1 MSKHVWSFDIGT
13 GSFGVGVRKGHVF
26 EQVDSFLVPDKFA
39 STESA
44 RTTRR
49 MFRTREAHK
58 AREEW
63 LRLIF
68 ERAGL
73 AHAVIHGRKADRSS
87 GKWVIHPADYRL
99 EREFPP
105 QLGKKTFDHAPSD
118 EAGANTCYCGA
129 VLRIHLLQNRPLAPW
144 QIFKALHSAIQKRGY
159 DADLPWKAEQDRKS
173 AAKNEVETTN
183 AAANEVQKL
192 IDGLPEGFRFPCYLE
207 ASCMNLWNQEQPD
220 QTAIRQTH
228 EAGSAKRMVFP
239 RSAVEQELIAL
250 ADAAAKQ
257 LPELAEHVRDLPYGP
272 AARQYGSYHPEAAAE
287 YKARTGISLIRG
299 KSTDWEGVL
308 SQKIPTFDNRVLS
321 ACALIPRFHSSKS
334 APRKLK
340 DGTFD
345 PDSLLPAEV
354 TFLMKLK
361 NFRFDV
367 AGQGEG
373 RFPLSQ
379 ICEIFEST
387 RRIVIGKGDVAAFRL
402 TKTELGKLIKRHGG
416 VALRKDQEA
425 VESPRITGRSRYSRP
440 ALKIVRKLLLSG
452 KPPHEVHADELEAL
466 GGNTVLTK
474 GLVAEDLRF
483 LHNMKGTTWENF
495 YLPDESLAF
504 VENAGVSADEKIRAL
519 IGRQNNPIVR
529 HRLELFWRLL
539 RELEKKHGK
548 PDHIALE
555 FVRDDFMGAEAKMK
569 LFKFQSERRK
579 AREEARKEVGSGK
592 DGLRY
597 QLMKDQGGQCIYCE
611 APIGIRDLANS
622 HLDHI
627 VPDKMGG
634 PGAFWNFA
642 LCCQT
647 CNDAKGKRTP
657 WQWFH
662 DDHRSG
668 WDAYVSRVRSRIFL
682 LRPKKVRLLTQ
693 DDAQELVERYQSLAE
708 TAWIARLART
718 VACLQFGWALNFK
731 DDMRRVVVLPG
742 GLTARVRRKYKLNS
756 LLGQDIA
763 DLEKALNENGDAKTE
778 AEIDK
783 KCRADKRHHALD
795 AMVLSFLP
803 QWTSDPTKR
812 VQVSLPVSDGVH
824 REFFRSYLDD
834 VIPTNLCFEK
844 SVLEE
849 SIYGQRCSQE
859 TGVQVATKRMEFG
872 KLGFVMVKQ
881 KPVFKLSSLNGHI
894 AKIYDSHL
902 RGILRKFVSETE
914 PNEAA
919 WKNFTAGFRMPSH
932 KGQGPLV
939 KFVRLV
945 VSSNL
950 KEYKDLSKGDRRPAL
965 RKGEMHRGY
974 YVYLDLGGKPR
985 VRPVYAF
992 ESISVIR
999 KDLHEKIG
1007 AEVIEVIGFFQS
1019 GCRVTL
1025 ESECSY
1031 ASGIVPPGDY
1041 ILNTIEADR
1050 SRAIMTSNTGVSFPK
1065 ILLEKLLKSGF
1076 HRKE

>member
-13 GSFGVGVRKGHVF
+13 GSFGVGVRKGLVF
-26 EQVDSFLVPDKFA
+26 EQVDSLLVPDKFA

-63 LRLIF
+63 LRSIF

-73 AHAVIHGRKADRSS
+73 FHAILHGRKAEHTT
-87 GKWVIHPADYRL
+87 GKWVIHPADFQL

-105 QLGKKTFDHAPSD
+105 QLGKKTCDRAPSN

-129 VLRIHLLQNRPLAPW
+129 VLRIHLLQGRPLAPW
-144 QIFKALHSAIQKRGY
+144 QIFKALHSVIQKRGY
-159 DADLPWKAEQDRKS
+159 DANLPWKAEQDRKS
-173 AAKNEVETTN
+173 AANDEVEKTN
-183 AAANEVQKL
+183 TAANEVQKL
-192 IDGLPEGFRFPCYLE
+192 IDGLPQGYRFPCYLE
-207 ASCMNLWNQEQPD
+207 AIYMGLWNPEQPD

-239 RSAVEQELIAL
+239 RNAVELELIAL

-257 LPELAEHVRDLPYGP
+257 LPELAGHVRDLPYGP
-272 AARQYGSYHPEAAAE
+272 AGQQYASYHPEAVVE
-287 YKARTGISLIRG
+287 YKARTGNSLVRG

-308 SQKIPTFDNRVLS
+308 SQKIPTFDNRALS
-321 ACALIPRFHSSKS
+321 ACALIPRFHSAKS
-334 APRKLK
+334 APREMKN
-340 DGTFD
+340 GTLD
-345 PDSLLPAEV
+345 LDSLLPAEV

-373 RFPLSQ
+373 KFPLAQ
-379 ICEIFEST
+379 ICEIYDAT
-387 RRIVIGKGDVAAFRL
+387 RKIVIAKGDAAAFKL

-425 VESPRITGRSRYSRP
+425 VESPRLAGRSRYSRS

-452 KPPHEVHADELEAL
+452 KTPLEAHGDELEAL

-474 GLVAEDLRF
+474 GLVADDLRF

-529 HRLELFWRLL
+529 HRLELFWKLL
-539 RELEKKHGK
+539 RELEEKHGK

-555 FVRDDFMGAEAKMK
+555 FVRDDFMGKDAKMK

-579 AREEARKEVGSGK
+579 AREDARKEVGSGK

-611 APIGIRDLANS
+611 ASIGIRDLANS

-668 WDAYVSRVRSRIFL
+668 WDAYVSRIRSRTFL

-693 DDAQELVERYQSLAE
+693 DDAPELVERYQSLAE

-731 DDMRRVVVLPG
+731 DDIRRVVVLPG

-763 DLEKALNENGDAKTE
+763 DLEKTLNENGDAKTE

-812 VQVSLPVSDGVH
+812 VQVKLPEGIH
-824 REFFRSYLDD
+824 REFFRDYLDD
-834 VIPTNLCFEK
+834 VIPTNLCFER

-849 SIYGQRCSQE
+849 SIYGQRRSQE
-859 TGVQVATKRMEFG
+859 TGVKVATKRMEFA

-881 KPVFKLSSLNGHI
+881 KPVFKFSSLNTHI
-894 AKIYDSHL
+894 AKIYDLHL
-902 RGILRKFVSETE
+902 RGILQKFVSETE
-914 PNEAA
+914 PDEAA
-919 WKNFTAGFRMPSH
+919 WKNFTAEFRMPSH

-939 KFVRLV
+939 KYVRLV
-945 VSSNL
+945 VSNNL
-950 KEYKDLSKGDRRPAL
+950 KEYKDLSKGDKRPAL

-974 YVYLDLGGKPR
+974 FLSLDLSGKPR
-985 VRPVYAF
+985 VDPVYAF
-992 ESISVIR
+992 ESISMIR
-999 KDLHEKIG
+999 MRLENKVGI
-1007 AEVIEVIGFFQS
+1007 EVMEVIGFFQS
-1019 GCRVTL
+1019 GCRVVL
-1025 ESECSY
+1025 DAACNHSDLVLL
-1031 ASGIVPPGDY
+1031 AGDY
-1041 ILNTIEADR
+1041 ILRSIEADNA
-1050 SRAIMTSNTGVSFPK
+1050 RASLTSNTGAKFEK
-1065 ILLEKLLKSGF
+1065 IPLGKLLRSGF
-1076 HRKE
+1076 YRKE

>member
-13 GSFGVGVRKGHVF
+13 GSFGVGIRKGDVF
-26 EQVDSFLVPDKFA
+26 KQVDSWLVPDQFA

-58 AREEW
+58 AREDW

-73 AHAVIHGRKADRSS
+73 SHAILRGRRADASS
-87 GKWVIHPADYRL
+87 GKWVTHPADYQL

-105 QLGKKTFDHAPSD
+105 RLGTKTFDNAPSD
-118 EAGANTCYCGA
+118 ATGASTCYCGA
-129 VLRIHLLQNRPLAPW
+129 VLRIQLLQNLPLAPW
-144 QIFKALHSAIQKRGY
+144 QIFKAFHSLIQKRGY
-159 DADLPWKAEQDRKS
+159 DANLPWKGDEDRKKGTKEETENPEVS
-173 AAKNEVETTN
+173 ANN
-183 AAANEVQKL
+183 AQKK
-192 IDGLPEGFRFPCYLE
+192 IDELPHGNRFPCYLE
-207 ASCMNLWNQEQPD
+207 AMCMGLWNPQYPA
-220 QTAIRQTH
+220 QTSIRQTH
-228 EAGSAKRMVFP
+228 EAGSAKRLVFP
-239 RSAVEQELIAL
+239 RSAVETELAAL
-250 ADAAAKQ
+250 ANAAVKQ
-257 LPELAEHVRDLPYGP
+257 LPELAEHVHELAYGP
-272 AARQYGSYHPEAAAE
+272 TGQKYASRDPNAVAE
-287 YKARTGISLIRG
+287 YKARTGVSLIRG
-299 KSTDWEGVL
+299 KATDWDGVL
-308 SQKIPTFDNRVLS
+308 SQKIPTFDNRALS
-321 ACALIPRFHSSKS
+321 ACALISRFHSAKS

-340 DGTFD
+340 DETLD

-361 NFRFDV
+361 NFRFDI
-367 AGQGEG
+367 AGQAEG

-379 ICEIFEST
+379 ICEIFEAK
-387 RRIVIGKGDVAAFRL
+387 RKVVYAKGDAAAYKL
-402 TKTELGKLIKRHGG
+402 TGKELSKLIERHGG
-416 VALRKDQEA
+416 VGLRKDQDA
-425 VESPRITGRSRYSRP
+425 VEPPRLTGRSRYSRP
-440 ALKIVRKLLLSG
+440 ALKIVKRLLLSG
-452 KPPHEVHADELEAL
+452 KSPEAAHADELEAL
-466 GGNTVLTK
+466 EGNTIKTK
-474 GLVAEDLRF
+474 GLIAEDLRF
-483 LHNMKGTTWENF
+483 LQKIKGVSWENF

-529 HRLELFWRLL
+529 HRLELYWKLL
-539 RELEKKHGK
+539 RELEADHGK
-548 PDHIALE
+548 PDHVALE
-555 FVRDDFMGAEAKMK
+555 FVRDDFMGKDAKKK
-569 LFKFQSERRK
+569 LFIFQSERRK
-579 AREEARKEVGSGK
+579 AREEARSEVGSGK

-597 QLMKDQGGQCIYCE
+597 QLMIDQGGQCIYCK
-611 APIGIRDLANS
+611 ASIGIGDLGNS

-627 VPDKMGG
+627 VPEGMGG

-668 WDAYVSRVRSRIFL
+668 WDAYVSRVRSRTFQ

-693 DDAQELVERYQSLAE
+693 EDAVDLVERYQSLAE

-718 VACLQFGWALNFK
+718 VTCLHFGWALNFK
-731 DDMRRVVVLPG
+731 DDVRRVIVLPG

-756 LLGQDIA
+756 LLGEGVA
-763 DLEKALNENGDAKTE
+763 DLEKELLENGKANTE
-778 AEIDK
+778 AAIDK

-812 VQVSLPVSDGVH
+812 VQVKLPEGIH
-824 REFFRSYLDD
+824 REFFKKYLDD
-834 VIPTNLCFEK
+834 VIPTNLCFNK

-849 SIYGQRCSQE
+849 SIYGQRRSQE
-859 TGVQVATKRMEFG
+859 TGRQVATKRMEFS
-872 KLGFVMVKQ
+872 KFGFVMVKQ
-881 KPVFKLSSLNGHI
+881 KEVFKLNSLREHI
-894 AKIYDSHL
+894 TKIYDPHL
-902 RGILRKFVSETE
+902 RRILNQVVNETE
-914 PNEAA
+914 PDEVT
-919 WKNFTAGFRMPSH
+919 WKNFAAEFRMPSH
-932 KGQGPLV
+932 TGQGPLV
-939 KFVRLV
+939 KYVRLV
-945 VSSNL
+945 VSKDL
-950 KEYKDLSKGDRRPAL
+950 KEYKDLSKGDKRPAL
-965 RKGEMHRGY
+965 RKDKIHRGY
-974 YVYLDLGGKPR
+974 FVFLDLGGRPR

-999 KDLHEKIG
+999 TELQKKMG
-1007 AEVIEVIGFFQS
+1007 TEVTEVIGFFQS
-1019 GCRVTL
+1019 GCRVSL
-1025 ESECSY
+1025 ETECSY
-1031 ASGIVPPGDY
+1031 ASGVVPAGDY

-1050 SRAIMTSNTGVSFPK
+1050 SRAVMTPNTGKPYPK

>member
-1 MSKHVWSFDIGT
+1 MAQHVWSFDIGT
-13 GSFGVGVRKGHVF
+13 GSFGVGVRKGLVF
-26 EQVDSFLVPDKFA
+26 EQVDSLLVPDKFA

-49 MFRTREAHK
+49 MFRTRKAHK
-58 AREEW
+58 AREDW
-63 LRLIF
+63 LQGIF
-68 ERAGL
+68 EKAGL
-73 AHAVIHGRKADRSS
+73 SFAILHGRNPVYSS
-87 GKWVIHPADYRL
+87 GKWVTHPADYQL

-105 QLGKKTFDHAPSD
+105 QLGKKTLDLAPSD
-118 EAGANTCYCGA
+118 EVGANTCYCGA
-129 VLRIHLLQNRPLAPW
+129 VLRIHLLQGRKLAPW

-173 AAKNEVETTN
+173 AAKDELEKTN

-192 IDGLPEGFRFPCYLE
+192 IDELPDGYQFPCYIE
-207 ASCMNLWNQEQPD
+207 AMRMSLWNSEQPS

-228 EAGSAKRMVFP
+228 EAESAKRMVFP
-239 RSAVEQELIAL
+239 RNAVELELIAL
-250 ADAAAKQ
+250 GEAAAEQ
-257 LPELAEHVRDLPYGP
+257 LPELTGHMRDLLYGP
-272 AARQYGSYHPEAAAE
+272 SGQQYASYHHEAAAE
-287 YKARTGISLIRG
+287 YKARTGISLVRG
-299 KSTDWEGVL
+299 KSTDWDGVL
-308 SQKIPTFDNRVLS
+308 SQKIPTFDNRALS
-321 ACALIPRFHSSKS
+321 ACALIPRFHSAKS

-367 AGQGEG
+367 AGRGEG

-379 ICEIFEST
+379 ICEIYEST
-387 RRIVIGKGDVAAFRL
+387 KNIVIAKGNASAFKL
-402 TKTELGKLIKRHGG
+402 TKTELVNLMKRHGG

-425 VESPRITGRSRYSRP
+425 VESPRISGRSRYSRP

-452 KPPHEVHADELEAL
+452 RSPHEAHASEFDVI

-529 HRLELFWRLL
+529 HRLELFWKLL
-539 RELEKKHGK
+539 RELEGKHGK

-592 DGLRY
+592 DGLRF

-611 APIGIRDLANS
+611 APIGIRDLSNC

-647 CNDAKGKRTP
+647 CNEAKGKRTP
-657 WQWFH
+657 WQWFQ

-668 WDAYVSRVRSRIFL
+668 WDAYVSRVRSRTFL

-693 DDAQELVERYQSLAE
+693 EDAHELVERYQSLAE

-756 LLGQDIA
+756 LLGKDIA
-763 DLEKALNENGDAKTE
+763 DLEKALKDNGDAKTE
-778 AEIDK
+778 AEIEK

-803 QWTSDPTKR
+803 QWTSDPMKR
-812 VQVSLPVSDGVH
+812 VQVKLPDNVH
-824 REFFRSYLDD
+824 REFFQRYLEN
-834 VIPTNLCFEK
+834 VVPTNLCFEK

-849 SIYGQRCSQE
+849 SIYGQRRSQE
-859 TGVQVATKRMEFG
+859 TGNHVATKRMELG

-881 KPVFKLSSLNGHI
+881 KPVFKLSSLKGHI
-894 AKIYDSHL
+894 AKIYDPHL
-902 RGILRKFVSETE
+902 RSILQKFVTETE
-914 PNEAA
+914 PDEAI
-919 WKNFTAGFRMPSH
+919 WRSLSAGLRMPSRN
-932 KGQGPLV
+932 GQGPRV
-939 KFVRLV
+939 KFIRLI

-950 KEYKDLSKGDRRPAL
+950 KEYKDLSKGDKRPAL

-992 ESISVIR
+992 ESISAIR
-999 KDLHEKIG
+999 MELQAKMG
-1007 AEVIEVIGFFQS
+1007 AEVIEVVGFFQS

-1025 ESECSY
+1025 ETECLY
-1031 ASGIVPPGDY
+1031 ASGVLPPGDY

-1050 SRAIMTSNTGVSFPK
+1050 SRAIMTSNTGVSSPK
-1065 ILLEKLLKSGF
+1065 ILLEKLLSSGF
-1076 HRKE
+1076 HRKK